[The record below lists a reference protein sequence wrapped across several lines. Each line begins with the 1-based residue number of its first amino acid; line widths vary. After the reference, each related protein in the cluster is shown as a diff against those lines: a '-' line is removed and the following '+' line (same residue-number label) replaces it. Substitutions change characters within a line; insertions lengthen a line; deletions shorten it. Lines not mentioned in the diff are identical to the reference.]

1 MNSNTNN
8 ISANQ
13 LKIALAGQ
21 ANVGKSVIF
30 NYLTKLHQ
38 HIGNWPGKTVE
49 KMEGTLFYKGRTI
62 DVVDLPGIYSLTTYS
77 TEEVIAREYIVYQKP
92 DFIINVV
99 DGTNLERNLLLT
111 LQLLELGRPMVL
123 AINFAD
129 LFTQKG
135 VSIDYKKL
143 EQLLGI
149 PVAPVEA
156 IYGKGISDVL
166 NKGINI
172 SAATRQIKSINY
184 GKEVENEIAKLSAI
198 LENIDTPYLSRW
210 LAIKLLEK
218 DAHIEQLVFEK
229 IPDIIAQ
236 LKASIAHLEEIHGH
250 DSSIIIAAER
260 CHQVFN
266 ILKETITF
274 EKKPKRTFSDKLDAI
289 LCNKILG
296 YPILICIL
304 ALTFSAIFIFGNYA
318 ATNLEKLLPPLQHYF
333 TILFGTSA
341 FAQLGFA
348 AIESIFGLIAIVFP
362 YILPFYFILSF
373 LENSGYLARI
383 AFLTDNLMHKLGIH
397 GKACIPLLLGYGCNV
412 PGCLSCRIME
422 TSREKFIT
430 AFLVTF
436 VPCSAITVIILGLV
450 GKFIGLGWFFALYLF
465 NLIVIFG
472 LGKILT
478 KTLGGEA
485 TELIMEMPDYRLPN
499 FRLMLRHTWFK
510 TKSFFRIAVPLVI
523 IAGVIIQGLYLSGG
537 MNYVVKVLNPITVDW
552 LRLPA
557 VTGVLLIFGIMR
569 KELILIMLATLLQS
583 NNFAA
588 FLTPVQMITL
598 ALLSMFYI
606 PCLATIAALKHEF
619 GWSKALGITAFKIAF
634 AIFFC
639 GIIAR
644 ILPIFFY

>member
-348 AIESIFGLIAIVFP
+348 AIESIFV
-362 YILPFYFILSF
+362 
-373 LENSGYLARI
+373 
-383 AFLTDNLMHKLGIH
+383 
-397 GKACIPLLLGYGCNV
+397 
-412 PGCLSCRIME
+412 
-422 TSREKFIT
+422 
-430 AFLVTF
+430 
-436 VPCSAITVIILGLV
+436 
-450 GKFIGLGWFFALYLF
+450 
-465 NLIVIFG
+465 
-472 LGKILT
+472 
-478 KTLGGEA
+478 
-485 TELIMEMPDYRLPN
+485 
-499 FRLMLRHTWFK
+499 
-510 TKSFFRIAVPLVI
+510 
-523 IAGVIIQGLYLSGG
+523 
-537 MNYVVKVLNPITVDW
+537 
-552 LRLPA
+552 
-557 VTGVLLIFGIMR
+557 
-569 KELILIMLATLLQS
+569 
-583 NNFAA
+583 
-588 FLTPVQMITL
+588 
-598 ALLSMFYI
+598 
-606 PCLATIAALKHEF
+606 
-619 GWSKALGITAFKIAF
+619 
-634 AIFFC
+634 
-639 GIIAR
+639 
-644 ILPIFFY
+644 